1 MTSSK
6 EIFDPIH
13 GFISVST
20 LLQLFIDTPEFQ
32 RLRDLKQLGA
42 TYFVYPS
49 ATHTRFEHSIGVSHL
64 AGQLLENLKKTH
76 PQLGIT
82 KNQIELVQ
90 LAGLLH
96 DIGHGPFSHLY
107 DDYIIDST
115 DEDHEIRG
123 INIFKNI
130 IKTNPVINNRL
141 DSKSIKFVCDLIDPP
156 KELQDNW
163 IYQIVCNKV
172 NHIDVDKIDYIL
184 RDSYHIGLPLQGEFS
199 RLISM
204 VKVCDYLDKKVLA
217 WNKKLQYEI
226 FLLFSSRYRLH
237 KQVYTHHTV
246 KSFEYLLIPIIQKLA
261 QQDIDFIDFTDS
273 VILSRFNSICKEELN
288 QLNKRNIPILIGEK
302 SITSKQAIE
311 DFIDNSPS
319 PDYYDL
325 SPDLFIFESLNLGF
339 SSSTNPL
346 PNVYYYDKESNNTCY
361 KLKSSDFSFI
371 VPENH
376 KELVVRLYL
385 KNRKKIKNVEK
396 AKIIWNDYVKRLNL

>member
-1 MTSSK
+1 M
-6 EIFDPIH
+6 
-13 GFISVST
+13 
-20 LLQLFIDTPEFQ
+20 
-32 RLRDLKQLGA
+32 
-42 TYFVYPS
+42 
-49 ATHTRFEHSIGVSHL
+49 
-64 AGQLLENLKKTH
+64 
-76 PQLGIT
+76 
-82 KNQIELVQ
+82 
-90 LAGLLH
+90 
-96 DIGHGPFSHLY
+96 
-107 DDYIIDST
+107 
-115 DEDHEIRG
+115 
-123 INIFKNI
+123 
-130 IKTNPVINNRL
+130 

-156 KELQDNW
+156 KELQNNW
-163 IYQIVCNKV
+163 IYQIVCNKI

-204 VKVCDYLDKKVLA
+204 VKVCDYSDKKVLA

-273 VILSRFNSICKEELN
+273 VILSRFNSICKEELI

-385 KNRKKIKNVEK
+385 KNRKK
-396 AKIIWNDYVKRLNL
+396 